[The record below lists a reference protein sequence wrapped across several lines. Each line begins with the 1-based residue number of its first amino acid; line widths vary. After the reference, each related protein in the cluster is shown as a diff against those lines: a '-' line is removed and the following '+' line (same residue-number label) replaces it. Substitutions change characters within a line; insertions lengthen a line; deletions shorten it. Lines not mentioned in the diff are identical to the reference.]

1 MSKVR
6 LAIVIAAN
14 GEPPAGGSKIPL
26 IVNCGRSPPG
36 VSNRNFEPS
45 VRLWSFAKVL
55 SVNAPFVPSVSNVR
69 CEPSF
74 QSIWKM
80 WLAPGST
87 AESEC
92 LAPKARAS
100 PKRTPTTSWTPAVFR
115 SWLPIAIGIRSKLF
129 SAVTA

>member
-1 MSKVR
+1 M
-6 LAIVIAAN
+6 IAAN

-26 IVNCGRSPPG
+26 IVNSVRSPPG
-36 VSNRNFEPS
+36 VRTWNLEPS
-45 VRLWSFAKVL
+45 FRLWSSAKDL
-55 SVNAPFVPSVSNVR
+55 SVKAPSFPSVSKVC

-80 WLAPGST
+80 WLAPGSIP
-87 AESEC
+87 ESEC
-92 LAPKARAS
+92 LPPKARAS
-100 PKRTPTTSWTPAVFR
+100 PQRTPTTLCTPGVLR